1 MDPHVPRSRRG
12 NVRLALVRLDCMAR
26 SALNLLAEL
35 RSLGVRLSLSEDS
48 LSISAP
54 KGVISPELKEE
65 IRSSKP
71 EIMKILQGAAVG
83 SAAISS
89 ETPGISEIPAERCQS
104 APLSFAQEGLY
115 FLNRLQPDS
124 TAYNI
129 TAKARIYRATEAKLQ
144 VWLQQLIDRHEAF
157 RAGIYERDGAPVQ
170 IIEARA
176 QEAIDFIDLSDL
188 DEPEFSRRLDQ
199 IVQRQNLHKFD
210 LSRPP
215 LLRATVVRT
224 AFDMDVIVVTVHH
237 IVCDAWSLGIFF
249 SEFQELSRGA
259 DPHDL
264 PELRIQYADFA
275 AWQRESLT
283 EPALLAS
290 LAFWERKLKG
300 CPAMLDLPTDHPRPA
315 TQGYDGAL
323 CRFILPTATVFGLK
337 HLASAENASLF
348 MILLVIFKALL
359 FRHTRQNDLVI
370 GSPFNDRNTVELER
384 IVGLFVNMMALRTQ
398 LSGSMSWR
406 ELVRSVRQTVL
417 EAQENHG
424 VPFEK
429 IIEKVRPERSLS
441 RSPLFQAS
449 FTLQNTPGSSNFDVS
464 SATSKF
470 DVSLYMYDAGETIGG
485 ALEYRT
491 DLFEESTIER
501 MASHFTML
509 AASVASDADACIGQV
524 PLFTD
529 EDKQQILDLGEGTS
543 SRFPNPET
551 LHAWIEQRAAM
562 HPERVAVESGRSR
575 LSYGELS
582 ARSNRL
588 SRRLR
593 SLGVGPEQ
601 LVGLCVERS
610 AEMVVALLAIV
621 KAGGAYVPLDPQFP
635 KERIGFMLQDSGAK
649 VLITESHLLGLAPA
663 GGTRVVCLDT
673 EEWQQESS
681 EAVESSVGPENLV
694 YVIYTSG
701 STGKPKGV
709 EITHRSVV
717 NLLASMQVEP
727 GVEVGDRLLAVT
739 TVSFD
744 IAGLEL
750 YLPLVSGGQVI
761 IAPRG
766 VVGDGAAL
774 AELLECSKANLMQ
787 ATPVTWRLMLDA
799 GWRGRAGM
807 KILCGGE
814 ALPLELAHRLLETGA
829 EVWNLYGPTE
839 TTIWSTVE
847 RLEMGAD
854 VVAIGRPVANTQIY
868 LLDEN
873 RQLVPAGVNG
883 EMYIGGEGV
892 ARGYWR
898 RPELTGERFMENPFR
913 GGQRMY
919 RTGDVARWRRD
930 GRLEYLG
937 RADHQVKI
945 RGYRIELGEIESA
958 LEQIPEIRQAVAI
971 VREDVAGDPRLIAY
985 VVTRN
990 RADAD
995 PRVLRETLQ
1004 AQLPDYMI
1012 PAAFVTLDAFPLT
1025 ANQKVDRKALPAPG
1039 SNSIEAGAPR
1049 SPLETQL
1056 ASLWK
1061 HALGIDKVSIRDNF
1075 FDLGGHSLLAVRLF
1089 SLLDPVFGTLP
1100 VSLLFEAPTIAQMA
1114 AKLAEGGVRTRWQSL
1129 VAIQPAGSRPPLF
1142 IIPGVEGNV
1151 LNCTRLARA
1160 MGHDQP
1166 VYGLHSI
1173 GLDGERAPLEKVETI
1188 AAHFLSEIRE
1198 VQPSGPYHM
1207 AGVCVG
1213 GIVAYEMG
1221 RQLRAGGESV
1231 APVILI
1237 DTWPPESI
1245 DPELQQAA
1253 AQRSFWARRLRQHYE
1268 ELRRRGAK
1276 EQIRYIV
1283 RLASLAGAAVRR
1295 KQLPVGLRDD
1305 LLEKAIGY
1313 ANYAAVRRYRP
1324 KAYDGKLLL
1333 VIADGEKSFEVDPRL
1348 VWASLAS
1355 GGAVVQRIPA
1365 TNGGALIRDPWVGE
1379 LANLLKHAMDAAL
1392 MNAGLAA

>member
-1 MDPHVPRSRRG
+1 
-12 NVRLALVRLDCMAR
+12 MAR

-35 RSLGVRLSLSEDS
+35 RSLGVKLSLSGDS
-48 LSISAP
+48 LSFNAP

-71 EIMKILQGAAVG
+71 EIIKILQGAAAG

-89 ETPGISEIPAERCQS
+89 EMPGISQIPAERCQA

-129 TAKARIYRATEAKLQ
+129 TAKARIRRASETKLR
-144 VWLQQLIDRHEAF
+144 VWLQQLINRHQAF
-157 RAGIYERDGAPVQ
+157 RTGIHEREGAPVQ
-170 IIEARA
+170 TIEASA
-176 QEAIDFIDLSDL
+176 QEAIDFVDLGDL
-188 DEPEFSRRLDQ
+188 DERELSRRLDRIMQ
-199 IVQRQNLHKFD
+199 QQNLYRFD

-215 LLRATVVRT
+215 LLRMTVVRT
-224 AFDMDVIVVTVHH
+224 ASDMDVIVVTVHH
-237 IVCDAWSLGIFF
+237 IICDAWSLGIFF
-249 SEFQELSRGA
+249 SEFQELSCGGNPAR
-259 DPHDL
+259 DF
-264 PELRIQYADFA
+264 PELRVQYADFA
-275 AWQRESLT
+275 AWQRESLAG
-283 EPALLAS
+283 PALLAS

-300 CPAMLDLPTDHPRPA
+300 CPAILDLPTDRPRPA
-315 TQGYDGAL
+315 TQGYDGAI
-323 CRFILPTATVFGLK
+323 CRFILPATTALGLK
-337 HLASAENASLF
+337 QLGSAENASMF
-348 MILLVIFKALL
+348 MILLAIFKALL
-359 FRHTRQNDLVI
+359 FRHTRQNDLVV

-384 IVGLFVNMMALRTQ
+384 VIGLFVNMMALRTQ

-417 EAQENHG
+417 EAQEHHG

-429 IIEKVRPERSLS
+429 IIERVRPERSLS
-441 RSPLFQAS
+441 RSPLFQTS
-449 FTLQNTPGSSNFDVS
+449 FALQNTPGSSNFDAS

-470 DVSLYMYDAGETIGG
+470 DLSLYMFDSGDTIGG

-491 DLFEESTIER
+491 DLFEGSTIER

-509 AASVASDADACIGQV
+509 AASIASSADACIGQV
-524 PLFTD
+524 PLFSD
-529 EDKQQILDLGEGTS
+529 EDKQQILDLGQGTP
-543 SRFPNPET
+543 SRFPNPVT

-588 SRRLR
+588 SRRLQN
-593 SLGVGPEQ
+593 LGVGPGQ

-635 KERIGFMLQDSGAK
+635 KVRLGFMLEDSGAK
-649 VLITESHLLGLAPA
+649 VLITESHLLMGLAPA
-663 GGTRVVCLDT
+663 EGTRIVCLDT

-681 EAVESSVGPENLV
+681 EAVESRVGPENLA

-727 GVEVGDRLLAVT
+727 GFEAGDRLLAVT

-750 YLPLVSGGQVI
+750 YLPLVSGGQVV

-774 AELLECSKANLMQ
+774 AELLEHSRANVTQ
-787 ATPVTWRLMLDA
+787 ATPVTWRLLLDA

-847 RLEMGAD
+847 RLEAGAQT
-854 VVAIGRPVANTQIY
+854 VVIGRPVANTQIY

-873 RQLVPAGVNG
+873 RQLVPAGVSG

-913 GGQRMY
+913 ARQRLY
-919 RTGDVARWRRD
+919 RTGDVARWRPD
-930 GRLEYLG
+930 GKLEYLG

-958 LEQIPEIRQAVAI
+958 LEQIPEIRQAVSI
-971 VREDVAGDPRLIAY
+971 VREDVAGDPRLLAY

-990 RADAD
+990 
-995 PRVLRETLQ
+995 
-1004 AQLPDYMI
+1004 
-1012 PAAFVTLDAFPLT
+1012 
-1025 ANQKVDRKALPAPG
+1025 
-1039 SNSIEAGAPR
+1039 GA
-1049 SPLETQL
+1049 
-1056 ASLWK
+1056 
-1061 HALGIDKVSIRDNF
+1061 
-1075 FDLGGHSLLAVRLF
+1075 
-1089 SLLDPVFGTLP
+1089 
-1100 VSLLFEAPTIAQMA
+1100 
-1114 AKLAEGGVRTRWQSL
+1114 
-1129 VAIQPAGSRPPLF
+1129 
-1142 IIPGVEGNV
+1142 
-1151 LNCTRLARA
+1151 
-1160 MGHDQP
+1160 
-1166 VYGLHSI
+1166 
-1173 GLDGERAPLEKVETI
+1173 
-1188 AAHFLSEIRE
+1188 
-1198 VQPSGPYHM
+1198 
-1207 AGVCVG
+1207 
-1213 GIVAYEMG
+1213 
-1221 RQLRAGGESV
+1221 
-1231 APVILI
+1231 
-1237 DTWPPESI
+1237 
-1245 DPELQQAA
+1245 
-1253 AQRSFWARRLRQHYE
+1253 
-1268 ELRRRGAK
+1268 
-1276 EQIRYIV
+1276 
-1283 RLASLAGAAVRR
+1283 
-1295 KQLPVGLRDD
+1295 
-1305 LLEKAIGY
+1305 
-1313 ANYAAVRRYRP
+1313 
-1324 KAYDGKLLL
+1324 
-1333 VIADGEKSFEVDPRL
+1333 
-1348 VWASLAS
+1348 
-1355 GGAVVQRIPA
+1355 
-1365 TNGGALIRDPWVGE
+1365 
-1379 LANLLKHAMDAAL
+1379 
-1392 MNAGLAA
+1392 